1 MQLFPKNKEGKLVKY
16 EKGVLFLIVWSKIV
30 DNGQSSGL
38 SDKIQ
43 GAKKP
48 FCLASFSGFKH
59 SLLSN

>member
-1 MQLFPKNKEGKLVKY
+1 MQLFPKNKEGKLVRN

-30 DNGQSSGL
+30 DDGQSSGF

-43 GAKKP
+43 GAKKL